1 MEQNIMVRYKVYLPA
16 LEGPDELLGSVEAP
30 SSFEARR
37 RIAVGRIAMRASD
50 VYAKLAADVK

>member
-1 MEQNIMVRYKVYLPA
+1 MEQNIMARYKVYLPA

-37 RIAVGRIAMRASD
+37 RIAAGRIAMRAYCES
-50 VYAKLAADVK
+50 AFESG